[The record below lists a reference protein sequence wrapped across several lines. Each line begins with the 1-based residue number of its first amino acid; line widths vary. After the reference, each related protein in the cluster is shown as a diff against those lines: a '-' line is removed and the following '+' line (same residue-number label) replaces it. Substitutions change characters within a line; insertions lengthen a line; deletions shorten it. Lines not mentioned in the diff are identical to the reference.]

1 MQPVLLGRSFAP
13 LQGETGLCTAEMRS
27 NRPNHPAL
35 PNTSVGGGGWVK
47 KTKGMNFSSSSAPT
61 TSRGGGVGEL

>member
-27 NRPNHPAL
+27 SRPNHPAL
-35 PNTSVGGGGWVK
+35 PNTSVEGERGGE

-61 TSRGGGVGEL
+61 MSRGGGVGEL